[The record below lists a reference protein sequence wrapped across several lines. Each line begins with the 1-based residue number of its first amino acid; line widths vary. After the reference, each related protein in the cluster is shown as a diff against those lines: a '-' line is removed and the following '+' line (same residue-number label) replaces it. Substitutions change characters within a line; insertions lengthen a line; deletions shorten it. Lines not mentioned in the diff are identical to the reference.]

1 MTVAVDAMGGD
12 KAPLEIVKGAAM
24 ASQTTKDKIL
34 LVGNENVISNIL
46 SGLEYNKDKLEI
58 VHASEV
64 ITNEDKP
71 TVAIRKKTDSSLV
84 KCFSLLVDGSADAMV
99 SAGSTGALL
108 AGSIH
113 FLKRIKGIK
122 RPALVPYVPNDKNG
136 FILVDGGA
144 NTNSRPENLLQFAI
158 MGSVYAE
165 KVLKVKH
172 PKVGLLN
179 IGSEEL
185 KGNELV
191 RNTFNLLVDS
201 GLNFAGNI
209 EAREAMLGEVD
220 VVVCDGFA
228 GNILLKAVEGTG
240 LILFKNLKEI
250 LTSGTLSKIAALLL
264 KKGLYSLKKKY
275 DYKEHGGAP
284 FLGVSSCVVKAHGSS
299 DAKSVAYAIKQ
310 ASDIAASGAIEA
322 IAGQI
327 KVSETE
333 S

>member
-1 MTVAVDAMGGD
+1 MTIAVDAMGGD

-24 ASQTTKDKIL
+24 ASFTTKDKIL
-34 LVGNENVISNIL
+34 LVGDENVISNIL

-84 KCFSLLVDGSADAMV
+84 KCFSLLENGSADGMV

-122 RPALVPYVPNDKNG
+122 RPALVPYIPNDKNG

-179 IGSEEL
+179 IGAEEA

-191 RNTFNLLVDS
+191 RNTFELLSDS
-201 GLNFAGNI
+201 GLNFVGNI
-209 EAREAMLGEVD
+209 EAREAMLGDVD

-240 LILFKNLKEI
+240 FILFKNLKEI
-250 LTSGTLSKIAALLL
+250 LKADALSKIAALLL

-310 ASDIAASGAIEA
+310 ASDIAESGAIEA

-333 S
+333 I

>member
-46 SGLEYNKDKLEI
+46 SGLQYNKDKLEI

-179 IGSEEL
+179 IGSEEV

>member
-179 IGSEEL
+179 IGSEEV

>member
-201 GLNFAGNI
+201 GLNFVGNI

-284 FLGVSSCVVKAHGSS
+284 FLGVSSCVVKAHGAS